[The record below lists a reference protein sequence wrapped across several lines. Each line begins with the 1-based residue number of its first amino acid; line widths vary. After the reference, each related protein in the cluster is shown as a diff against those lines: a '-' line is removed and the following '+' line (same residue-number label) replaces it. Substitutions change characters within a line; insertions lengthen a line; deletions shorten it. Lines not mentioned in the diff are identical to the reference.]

1 MHELILTM
9 LARYSCQTY
18 QDYQNALK
26 EIIQEIALLGLWR
39 GKFFEKAAFYGGT
52 ALRILYG
59 LDRFSEDLDFSLLEP
74 SQKFQLNHYF
84 SFLEAEITSFGFKVS
99 LSDKIKNK
107 ETAIQSAFIKA
118 GTKQHFL
125 EIQAPDYITDK
136 IHRDT
141 LLRIKIEIDI
151 DPPPGFK
158 TEVKSLLQPIPFMV
172 NTYQASDLFAG
183 KCHAVL
189 CRPWQKRVKG
199 RDWYDLVWYVGRNVP
214 VHLAH
219 LQKRLEQTG
228 QWPKD
233 QAIAPANIF
242 DLLVEKIDS
251 VDFTS
256 AKKEVMPFLKDP
268 DSVEIWSKYFFKE
281 IISKMRFI

>member
-1 MHELILTM
+1 MHEIIAVM

-74 SQKFQLNHYF
+74 NKKFQLNHYF
-84 SFLEAEITSFGFKVS
+84 SFLEAEISSFGFKVFV
-99 LSDKIKNK
+99 SDKLKNK

-125 EIQAPDYITDK
+125 EIKAPDYITQK
-136 IHRDT
+136 IHRDDS
-141 LLRIKIEIDI
+141 LRIKIEIDI
-151 DPPPGFK
+151 DPPRDFK
-158 TEVKSLLQPIPFMV
+158 TEVKPLLQPIPFMV
-172 NTYQASDLFAG
+172 NTYQLPDLFAG
-183 KCHAVL
+183 KCHAIL

-199 RDWYDLVWYVGRNVP
+199 RDWYDFVWYIGRNVP
-214 VHLAH
+214 VHLNH
-219 LQKRLEQTG
+219 LQKRLEQTSA
-228 QWPKD
+228 WTKD
-233 QAIAPANIF
+233 QSITSADVIE
-242 DLLVEKIDS
+242 LLTHKIET
-251 VDFTS
+251 VDFNS
-256 AKKEVMPFLKDP
+256 AKREVSPFLKDP
-268 DSVEIWSKYFFKE
+268 DSVEIWSKLFFRG
-281 IISKMRFI
+281 ILSKMRFA